1 MQVRGTSSANYIRT
15 RAKFKSWMKYWF
27 NLRYQHMISM
37 EHHQKRLFDKGR
49 NCGIWERSNSY
60 ILISESAI
68 KNKYQPVW
76 SSCLGNGCWGK
87 LTISVE
93 TVELDEF
100 VTEDVI
106 CAFGFLGYFFFG
118 LGGLVF
124 RCTLWTCSRIL
135 SLRPELWL
143 QKSHLNGLSWLWT
156 VAMWRFSLSFRPKE
170 ASHKLQPKGF
180 SL

>member
-1 MQVRGTSSANYIRT
+1 
-15 RAKFKSWMKYWF
+15 
-27 NLRYQHMISM
+27 M
-37 EHHQKRLFDKGR
+37 ERHQKRLFYKEK
-49 NCGIWERSNSY
+49 NCGIWERTNSY
-60 ILISESAI
+60 ILSESAI

-100 VTEDVI
+100 VIEDVI
-106 CAFGFLGYFFFG
+106 CAFDFLGYFFFG

-143 QKSHLNGLSWLWT
+143 QKSHLKGLSWLWT

-170 ASHKLQPKGF
+170 ASHKLHPKGF